1 MKGLF
6 MKIVSTVTRYLL
18 GLMFTIFGSNGLL
31 HFLALPM
38 PSSAFALQFMTVA
51 VQSHFLVVI
60 FALQLLA
67 GLLLLAGRFVPFAL
81 VVLAGILTNILD
93 YHLTMDLAGI
103 APGIFAT
110 VLWFITAFGF
120 RESFRGLFAMSSEP
134 ASPAVRATMS
144 PSRS

>member
-1 MKGLF
+1 
-6 MKIVSTVTRYLL
+6 MKIASTVTRYLL

-38 PSSAFALQFMTVA
+38 PSSPFAAQFMTVA
-51 VQSHFLVVI
+51 VQSHFLVAI
-60 FALQLLA
+60 FVLELLS

-93 YHLTMDLAGI
+93 YHLTMDPAGI

-110 VLWFITAFGF
+110 VLWFVTAISF

-134 ASPAVRATMS
+134 ASAAISGTMS